1 MTFFGN
7 GYIIVVL
14 VVTIKVAVTVLVPLI
29 VPLLLVVVVLQ
40 IINKEPPYQR
50 PTKIVG
56 IPKIGISFS
65 IECMYRILL
74 VISFS
79 FVG

>member
-29 VPLLLVVVVLQ
+29 VPLVVVIVLQ

>member
-1 MTFFGN
+1 M
-7 GYIIVVL
+7 IVVL
-14 VVTIKVAVTVLVPLI
+14 VVKIKVVVTVLVSLI
-29 VPLLLVVVVLQ
+29 VPLLLVVVLQ

-56 IPKIGISFS
+56 IPKLGISFS
-65 IECMYRILL
+65 IVCMYRMLL